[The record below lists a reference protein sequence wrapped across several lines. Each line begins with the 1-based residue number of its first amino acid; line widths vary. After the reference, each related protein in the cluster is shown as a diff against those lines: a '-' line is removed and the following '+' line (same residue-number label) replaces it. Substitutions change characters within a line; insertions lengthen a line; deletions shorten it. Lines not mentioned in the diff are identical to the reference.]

1 MRQHLPSKDFFIGR
15 TLPAPDNLT
24 LTAYKDGGGN
34 ALVYLAEDT
43 TQARRF
49 ACKIIPRANVSPEWQ
64 QEIFKS
70 NVVDS
75 SIPVKVLF
83 SSNWTVDGFEGV
95 YLLSEYIEGPSID
108 KILRSKNPSI
118 ITIPFIKK
126 FLEEMLS
133 FLNSM
138 KDKNVIHGDLH
149 CGNILLKITKDISGE
164 EIYSFKVIDFGT
176 ALIGSDFVF
185 KDDYI
190 QMAINLRRLLS
201 VIDYQNSLDSKS
213 KFLYNVFNDFFTK
226 ALHDI
231 DPSIN
236 KMAKNPVAMYQHL
249 ASLSDTYQ
257 RQLSTRDNRV
267 LLSPFDF
274 LSCEQIG
281 ESHSILNAL
290 YSNLFLGLD
299 EIENR
304 SNIVLTGPR
313 GCGKSTVF
321 KCLSVRHR
329 ILADTLVLDD
339 IHYMGIYYRCDDL
352 WVNFQRYE
360 SASKEDIDIP
370 TEYISATLGSELLA
384 DIQAFFKKFYKDEF
398 DKKEKIIASSISGLL
413 DVVNLFSLDDI
424 ITHLNVLRRR
434 TLAQY
439 KFKSDENWHQKGHL
453 AINFIQE
460 VCNILCSNLTPL
472 IRRPIYFFIDDYSS
486 PKVTLDLQENLNRI
500 FMQRASYCFFKIST
514 ESPVSFSQKD
524 VDGKV
529 YVENREFK
537 LINLAVSFSSA
548 DDKAILAFIEDVFLR
563 RFNAVPNYP
572 VANLS
577 ELLGQNHIIQNE
589 LAKDIRD
596 RNYTKIWGVET
607 LGKLCS
613 GDIFYIISLVERMVS
628 LAGGA
633 QYIAGSDI
641 PRVTPKLQ
649 LKAIKEEAGVFLKNL
664 ESATENGKQLVAVV
678 NAFGYAAN
686 YYLLHKNSKNEEG
699 NPIHQANRIEPLEAL
714 ALSPESN
721 PIFKEL
727 LRYSLF
733 FLDYRGKSQRGDIV
747 PRLLL
752 RRCLIPFFNL
762 TFNKRDSIRLN
773 NERINLLLMSPDE
786 FRTKVPAMMKRS
798 LEDNEDDLFS
808 SLRNGDSENE

>member
-1 MRQHLPSKDFFIGR
+1 MRQHLPEKEFFIGR
-15 TLPAPDNLT
+15 TLPTPHDNLT

-34 ALVYLAEDT
+34 ALVYLAEDIS
-43 TQARRF
+43 QARRF
-49 ACKIIPRANVSPEWQ
+49 ACKIIPHANVSPEWQ
-64 QEIFKS
+64 QEIVKS
-70 NVVDS
+70 NIVDS

-83 SSNWTVDGFEGV
+83 SSPWTVENFEGI
-95 YLLSEYIEGPSID
+95 YLLSEYIEGFSID

-118 ITIPFIKK
+118 ITVPFIKK

-138 KDKNVIHGDLH
+138 KEKNVIHGDLH
-149 CGNILLKITKDISGE
+149 CGNILLKITKSISGE

-201 VIDYQNSLDSKS
+201 VIDYQNALDSKS

-226 ALHDI
+226 AFHDI
-231 DPSIN
+231 DSSVN
-236 KMAKNPVAMYQHL
+236 KMAKNPVAMYQYL
-249 ASLSDTYQ
+249 VSLDDIYQ
-257 RQLSTRDNRV
+257 RQLTSRDNRI

-321 KCLSVRHR
+321 KCLSIRHR
-329 ILADTLVLDD
+329 ILAEHLVIDE

-360 SASKEDIDIP
+360 LPDKEDIDIP
-370 TEYISATLGSELLA
+370 TEYVSATLGAELLV
-384 DIQAFFKKFYKDEF
+384 DTQAFLKKFYSEEF
-398 DKKEKIIASSISGLL
+398 ARKEKIIVATISTLL
-413 DVVNLFSLDDI
+413 YAENLFSIDDI

-434 TLAQY
+434 ALAQY
-439 KFKSDENWHQKGHL
+439 KFKSDRNWAKKGHL
-453 AINFIQE
+453 TINFIQE
-460 VCNILCSNLTPL
+460 VCNILCSSLTPL
-472 IRRPIYFFIDDYSS
+472 ANRPIYFFIDDYSS

-500 FMQRASYCFFKIST
+500 FMQRVSCCFFKIST
-514 ESPVSFSQKD
+514 ESPVSFSQSD
-524 VDGKV
+524 IDGKV

-537 LINLAVSFSSA
+537 LINLAVNFSSA
-548 DDKAILAFIEDVFLR
+548 EDNAVLAFIEDVFSR
-563 RFNAVPNYP
+563 RFKAVPNYP
-572 VANLS
+572 VANLV
-577 ELLGQNHIIQNE
+577 ELLGKNHVIQNE

-628 LAGGA
+628 LTGGT
-633 QYIAGSDI
+633 QYIEGPDI
-641 PRVTPKLQ
+641 PRIHPKLQ
-649 LKAIKEEAGVFLKNL
+649 LKAIKEEAGIFLKNL

-686 YYLLHKNSKNEEG
+686 YYLLNKNSKNEEG

-714 ALSPESN
+714 VLSEEAA

-773 NERINLLLMSPDE
+773 NDRINLLLSLPEE
-786 FRTKVPAMMKRS
+786 FRGKIPSMVKRNS
-798 LEDNEDDLFS
+798 DDELDLFS
-808 SLRNGDSENE
+808 LLENGDAENE